1 MPDLLLPGPL
11 SSGAPS
17 PGILAAVALIVALC
31 AVFRGFT
38 GFGFAIIAVPLMS
51 LALPPI
57 LAVAVAAGLQLLG
70 GLMDFRGAARECH
83 WPSVRWL
90 AAGSVVASPLG
101 TVLLAWLPADAA
113 RLVLAGAC
121 GIAVLA
127 LGIGH
132 GFRSMPGRN
141 TTVAAGA
148 LSGLFNGLAAM
159 PGPPAVAYYL
169 ALPMAPVQVRA
180 SLLVFFLFSAL
191 LSSASLLAIGA
202 FGRVETL
209 LVLAGTPL
217 MLAGSY
223 LGARLFRR
231 LGGAHRRVSLL
242 TLALVALLTAA
253 RGLAGLLAGA
263 G

>member
-1 MPDLLLPGPL
+1 MPDLALSGLP
-11 SSGAPS
+11 STGA
-17 PGILAAVALIVALC
+17 LAAVTLIVALC

-57 LAVAVAAGLQLLG
+57 LAVALAAGLQLLG
-70 GLMDFRGAARECH
+70 GLLDFRDAARQCH

-90 AAGSVVASPLG
+90 AVGSVLASPLG
-101 TVLLAWLPADAA
+101 TLMLAWLPADVA

-121 GIAVLA
+121 GVAVLA
-127 LGIGH
+127 LGGGQ
-132 GFRSMPGRN
+132 GFRSMPGRG
-141 TTVAAGA
+141 TTATAGA

-169 ALPMAPVQVRA
+169 ALPMPPAQVRA

-191 LSSASLLAIGA
+191 LSSGSLLVIGA
-202 FGRVETL
+202 VGRAEAL

-217 MLAGSY
+217 MLAGSRI
-223 LGARLFRR
+223 GAALFRR
-231 LGGAHRRVSLL
+231 LGGAHRRISLV

-253 RGLAGLLAGA
+253 RGLAGLLG
-263 G
+263 GN

>member
-1 MPDLLLPGPL
+1 MPEYLL
-11 SSGAPS
+11 SGLPS
-17 PGILAAVALIVALC
+17 PGALAIITLIVALC

-57 LAVAVAAGLQLLG
+57 LAVALAAGLQLLG
-70 GLMDFRGAARECH
+70 GLLDFRSAARECH
-83 WPSVRWL
+83 WPSVRQL
-90 AAGSVVASPLG
+90 AAGSVLASPLG
-101 TVLLAWLPADAA
+101 TLMLAWLPADAA

-127 LGIGH
+127 LGSGH
-132 GFRSMPGRN
+132 GFRSMPGRG

-169 ALPMAPVQVRA
+169 ALPMTPVQVRA

-191 LSSASLLAIGA
+191 LSTASLLAIGA
-202 FGRVETL
+202 IGRAEAL
-209 LVLAGTPL
+209 LILAGTPL
-217 MLAGSY
+217 MLGGSRI
-223 LGARLFRR
+223 GAAMFRR
-231 LGGAHRRVSLL
+231 LGGAHRRISLL
-242 TLALVALLTAA
+242 TLAVVAFLTAA
-253 RGLAGLLAGA
+253 RGLAGMLG
-263 G
+263 GN